1 MPSVSTRISQLK
13 PSPTVALNAKAKAL
27 KAEGHDVLNFAVG
40 EPDFSCPPETI
51 EVATQ
56 ALQDGLTKYSQAGGN
71 LELRTA
77 ISNKLKRENDLS
89 FPVDQ
94 IVCGIGAK
102 EILFHIMLATLNE
115 GDEVIINAPCWV
127 SYEEQIKAAGAK
139 PVFIPLTD
147 YENSS
152 IISAEVIEKY
162 ATDKTKAFILCS
174 PNNPAGYSLSLDE
187 LVSLG
192 EYLKQKDW
200 WIISDE
206 IYEYMSFENP
216 HTSLLKVCPELEGR
230 YIHVNGIAKGYA
242 MTGWRV
248 GYTAAP
254 VEVAKLVKSLQSH
267 SSTCIP
273 PFIEKAATW
282 AINQGPSIM
291 KEKIDS
297 LEARRQLAIEHLNKL
312 NGVSYIKPQGAFYI
326 FVDIRKALANANGYE
341 STESLKFAQYL
352 LESQYMAVVP
362 GEAFQSPGFLRF
374 SYAASE
380 SWIKEGIAR
389 LGQALDSIQG

>member
-1 MPSVSTRISQLK
+1 ML
-13 PSPTVALNAKAKAL
+13 L
-27 KAEGHDVLNFAVG
+27 VG
-40 EPDFSCPPETI
+40 L
-51 EVATQ
+51 AM
-56 ALQDGLTKYSQAGGN
+56 K
-71 LELRTA
+71 
-77 ISNKLKRENDLS
+77 NKLKLRS
-89 FPVDQ
+89 
-94 IVCGIGAK
+94 
-102 EILFHIMLATLNE
+102 
-115 GDEVIINAPCWV
+115 
-127 SYEEQIKAAGAK
+127 K

-174 PNNPAGYSLSLDE
+174 PNNPAGYSLSMDE